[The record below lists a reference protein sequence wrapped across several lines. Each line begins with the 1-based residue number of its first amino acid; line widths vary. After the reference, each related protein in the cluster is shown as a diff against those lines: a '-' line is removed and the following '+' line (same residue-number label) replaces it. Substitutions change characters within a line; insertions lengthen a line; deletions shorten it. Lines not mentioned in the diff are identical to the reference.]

1 MRESYY
7 WENGERVAAYDPRE
21 EVEEVDPIDS
31 PPLVMMRKFLGVLKS
46 SNNPSLTIEC
56 MCFLFGLGYEG
67 LTASKIASRNNVT
80 RSSFYNRL
88 RIIGETLVV
97 DPKRPIISKNQRLA
111 KLFDNEPKTQ
121 EFDPIESQSFVLI
134 RRFLGLLKASPHP
147 SLTIDCLCFV
157 SGVCYDGI
165 SMAEIARKNKVT
177 RATVS
182 NRVVE
187 LGETFGIAPTRAMR
201 SRKARENCRKSR
213 FEKIEELLS

>member
-21 EVEEVDPIDS
+21 EVEEVDPLDS
-31 PPLVMMRKFLGVLKS
+31 PPLVMMR
-46 SNNPSLTIEC
+46 
-56 MCFLFGLGYEG
+56 
-67 LTASKIASRNNVT
+67 
-80 RSSFYNRL
+80 RL
-88 RIIGETLVV
+88 
-97 DPKRPIISKNQRLA
+97 
-111 KLFDNEPKTQ
+111 
-121 EFDPIESQSFVLI
+121 
-134 RRFLGLLKASPHP
+134 LGLLKASPHP
-147 SLTIDCLCFV
+147 SLTIDCLCLV
-157 SGVCYDGI
+157 SGVCYDGL

-187 LGETFGIAPTRAMR
+187 LGETFGIDPTRAMR